1 MQPHTTCAGENYEKG
16 GQGVEWDEERTVGVK
31 SWGGGGGGGGENV
44 GTDKIAYLD
53 D

>member
-1 MQPHTTCAGENYEKG
+1 MMKKG
-16 GQGVEWDEERTVGVK
+16 GQGVEWDEEITVVK
-31 SWGGGGGGGGENV
+31 RVRGWGWGGENV

>member
-1 MQPHTTCAGENYEKG
+1 MQPHTSCAGENDEKG
-16 GQGVEWDEERTVGVK
+16 GQGVEWDEERTVAKRVRGLR
-31 SWGGGGGGGGENV
+31 GGGRENV